1 MKVQVEVQV
10 NLMRA
15 VKMEIDVAE
24 GDEPTDLT
32 DDERDAAIE
41 TDIDMQR
48 WEEGD
53 CGAEIVGVV
62 LL

>member
-1 MKVQVEVQV
+1 MRMTVEVQV

-15 VKMEIDVAE
+15 VTMEIEVED

-32 DDERDAAIE
+32 DEEREKAIDLAQSYGAE
-41 TDIDMQR
+41 
-48 WEEGD
+48 D

-62 LL
+62 VR